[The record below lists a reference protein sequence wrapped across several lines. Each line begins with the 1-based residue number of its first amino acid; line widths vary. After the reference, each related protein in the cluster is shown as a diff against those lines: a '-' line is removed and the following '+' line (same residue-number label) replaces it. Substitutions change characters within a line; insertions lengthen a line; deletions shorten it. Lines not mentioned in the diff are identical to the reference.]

1 MPGQSLSAYV
11 DDETA
16 AAVEEITKA
25 TGVKKANFGGRALKF
40 YAALSDDARRALTGI
55 ENSGT
60 PQEKE
65 FVMREVTRVLA
76 IAQFKIAQR
85 KLAGELNPEL
95 GGDGTGAAIDAAV
108 DRALKV

>member
-1 MPGQSLSAYV
+1 
-11 DDETA
+11 
-16 AAVEEITKA
+16 
-25 TGVKKANFGGRALKF
+25 
-40 YAALSDDARRALTGI
+40 
-55 ENSGT
+55 
-60 PQEKE
+60 
-65 FVMREVTRVLA
+65 MREVTRVLA